1 MIIIANFLIC
11 RVIYVCTRTMRNV
24 MTSSRV
30 DPRHLKKKIL
40 IPVSFNIG
48 DLGKKKERKKRMK
61 IRNNFFRCPD
71 IHIHIRIAILPS
83 SYNLRYCIARMRFL
97 FISLDVKAS
106 F

>member
-48 DLGKKKERKKRMK
+48 DLEKKKRKKEK
-61 IRNNFFRCPD
+61 NEN
-71 IHIHIRIAILPS
+71 S
-83 SYNLRYCIARMRFL
+83 KQFL
-97 FISLDVKAS
+97 
-106 F
+106 

>member
-30 DPRHLKKKIL
+30 DPRHLKKKFLSLFHL
-40 IPVSFNIG
+40 ISKIWE
-48 DLGKKKERKKRMK
+48 KKRKKRMK

-83 SYNLRYCIARMRFL
+83 YNLRYCIARMRFL

>member
-40 IPVSFNIG
+40 IPVSFNIE
-48 DLGKKKERKKRMK
+48 DLGKKKKEKNENSKQ
-61 IRNNFFRCPD
+61 
-71 IHIHIRIAILPS
+71 
-83 SYNLRYCIARMRFL
+83 FL
-97 FISLDVKAS
+97 
-106 F
+106 